1 MSPDSTGT
9 REAKVASSE
18 SGNLLD
24 SFKEYFKHFCW
35 CCLPP
40 SKRLKY
46 QEEHGEQK
54 SIVKEEN
61 EGDEKSESLN
71 ESVSFVAGGMFLG
84 NEYRAPGS
92 AWKLSILLTHRLK
105 GAVQGLVSAR
115 HVS

>member
-1 MSPDSTGT
+1 MSYNALSPHFTGT

-46 QEEHGEQK
+46 EEEHEEQK
-54 SIVKEEN
+54 PIVKEEN
-61 EGDEKSESLN
+61 EGDENSESLN
-71 ESVSFVAGGMFLG
+71 ESVSFGCRR
-84 NEYRAPGS
+84 Y
-92 AWKLSILLTHRLK
+92 LSW
-105 GAVQGLVSAR
+105 S
-115 HVS
+115 